1 MKETQSKENA
11 MKENRTKEDRI
22 QEKEAERTNENKVVN
37 ESTEKE
43 NQRKELLKPKIDIVF
58 QCLFSKDN
66 EEITKSFVEVLLEE
80 KIDKIT
86 INSDKDLI
94 RKKPTDKLGVLD
106 LQLDINDTEKVDVEI
121 QISDKGDFVKRLLWY
136 YSKLYSKQMSKGKY
150 YDTIK
155 KVILVSIIDFDLKE
169 IEGFEEMETIWK
181 IIETKKREKILTD
194 NFEMRII
201 NLKKA
206 KELYEQDNKNEKA
219 QWMLFIDDPNAKE
232 VSQIMEENKEIEKAV
247 VKVKEMTEDEEME
260 RLAFLREKAI
270 MDENA
275 IKATG
280 ERIGEERGRKLG
292 EQIGEE
298 RGRKLGEQVGKKI
311 EKEEI
316 VKSMLERKMSDELIK
331 DITEITDVE
340 LEEIKQQLKEE
351 KN

>member
-1 MKETQSKENA
+1 
-11 MKENRTKEDRI
+11 
-22 QEKEAERTNENKVVN
+22 
-37 ESTEKE
+37 
-43 NQRKELLKPKIDIVF
+43 
-58 QCLFSKDN
+58 
-66 EEITKSFVEVLLEE
+66 
-80 KIDKIT
+80 
-86 INSDKDLI
+86 
-94 RKKPTDKLGVLD
+94 
-106 LQLDINDTEKVDVEI
+106 
-121 QISDKGDFVKRLLWY
+121 
-136 YSKLYSKQMSKGKY
+136 MSKGKY

-169 IEGFEEMETIWK
+169 IEDFEEMETIWK

-232 VSQIMEENKEIEKAV
+232 MSQIMDENKEIEKAV

-292 EQIGEE
+292 KEQG
-298 RGRKLGEQVGKKI
+298 
-311 EKEEI
+311 EKEKTIEI
-316 VKSMLERKMSDELIK
+316 VKSMLKDSLSDELIK
-331 DITEITDVE
+331 KYTEIGDEE
-340 LEEIKQQLKEE
+340 LEEIKHQLKEE
-351 KN
+351 KKLKQN

>member
-1 MKETQSKENA
+1 MEETQSKENT

-22 QEKEAERTNENKVVN
+22 QEKKAKRTKENNKNEL
-37 ESTEKE
+37 TEKE

-136 YSKLYSKQMSKGKY
+136 YSKLYSKQMSKGKD

-169 IEGFEEMETIWK
+169 IEDFEEMETIWK

-232 VSQIMEENKEIEKAV
+232 MSQIMDENKEIKKAV

-275 IKATG
+275 IRAT
-280 ERIGEERGRKLG
+280 GEERGRKL
-292 EQIGEE
+292 
-298 RGRKLGEQVGKKI
+298 

-316 VKSMLERKMSDELIK
+316 VKSMLKDSLNDELIK
-331 DITEITDVE
+331 KYTEISDKE
-340 LEEIKQQLKEE
+340 LEEIKHQLEEE
-351 KN
+351 KKSKQS

>member
-1 MKETQSKENA
+1 MEETQSKENA

-22 QEKEAERTNENKVVN
+22 QEKEAERIKENKVVN
-37 ESTEKE
+37 GSTEKE
-43 NQRKELLKPKIDIVF
+43 TKENKRKELLKPKIDIVF

-136 YSKLYSKQMSKGKY
+136 YSKLYSKQMSKGKD

-232 VSQIMEENKEIEKAV
+232 MSQIMDENKEIEKAV

-280 ERIGEERGRKLG
+280 ERIGEERGKK
-292 EQIGEE
+292 I
-298 RGRKLGEQVGKKI
+298 GKKL

-316 VKSMLERKMSDELIK
+316 VKSMLKDNLNDELIK
-331 DITEITDVE
+331 KYTEITDTE
-340 LEEIKQQLKEE
+340 LLEIKQQLKEE